1 MIEKILENLA
11 GQYGIIGIVTGYL
24 LYNDYLDKKHK
35 RDVIEKSIEKVERKV
50 DTLDEKVDKHIL
62 EEHHSKKEG

>member
-35 RDVIEKSIEKVERKV
+35 RDVIEKSI
-50 DTLDEKVDKHIL
+50 
-62 EEHHSKKEG
+62 

>member
-24 LYNDYLDKKHK
+24 LYNDYLDKKHR
-35 RDVIEKSIEKVERKV
+35 RDVVEKAIEKLEFKVENIDNKI
-50 DTLDEKVDKHIL
+50 DEHIL
-62 EEHHSKKEG
+62 KEHHSK